1 MLEQRSSGRP
11 PAVFGHPI
19 YLFIY
24 GNKLQRQLNHR
35 TLLVSVAI
43 VQEANSFHGFV
54 ESHFSWPARTFVSVS
69 ENLQRFR
76 FPRGGTQ

>member
-1 MLEQRSSGRP
+1 MHGAKGAGIRLGGP
-11 PAVFGHPI
+11 PGDSVIRFI

-43 VQEANSFHGFV
+43 VQDPDPT
-54 ESHFSWPARTFVSVS
+54 HFTALYQVISLGP
-69 ENLQRFR
+69 
-76 FPRGGTQ
+76 PDICI